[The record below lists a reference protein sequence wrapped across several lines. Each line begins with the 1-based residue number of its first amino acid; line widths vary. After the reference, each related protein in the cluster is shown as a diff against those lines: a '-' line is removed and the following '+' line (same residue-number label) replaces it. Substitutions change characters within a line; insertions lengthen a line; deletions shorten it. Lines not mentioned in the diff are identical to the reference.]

1 MVIWGLWN
9 VPFPFTSVFFKVFV
23 CFYLMWLLRKAGMQ
37 FKIRINQNAELVKAC
52 VKKWKMLQGQN
63 INLEVCLF
71 VLNKL
76 AHFEFVAN
84 NKLQKSHIVS
94 YSNILVKSF
103 QILAWY
109 KISASQ
115 RMRKMRRNVLLWLTF
130 CFILSQMGDCG
141 PLLPG
146 LLYINTK
153 KSCIVLIHAEKVLLN
168 IFEPLIWDWFLDFWS
183 AI

>member
-1 MVIWGLWN
+1 MIHIYSYCYGNLGAL
-9 VPFPFTSVFFKVFV
+9 KY
-23 CFYLMWLLRKAGMQ
+23 FYLMRKAGMQ

-76 AHFEFVAN
+76 THFECVAN

-103 QILAWY
+103 QVLAWY
-109 KISASQ
+109 KISAPQ

-130 CFILSQMGDCG
+130 CFILSLMGDCG

-153 KSCIVLIHAEKVLLN
+153 KAVL
-168 IFEPLIWDWFLDFWS
+168 F
-183 AI
+183 